1 MIGKKKGFTS
11 IECVISLFIVSMIIY
26 IITFS
31 MHNGFHLLNKTYKNK
46 EILSLLEEEIEY
58 ERNKIKNSSSVT
70 SYNKKKY
77 LGDYVVET
85 VVKNTR
91 FLDCYSLDLKVI
103 SDLNTMELK
112 TYVRTK

>member
-11 IECVISLFIVSMIIY
+11 IECVISLFIVSM
-26 IITFS
+26 
-31 MHNGFHLLNKTYKNK
+31 
-46 EILSLLEEEIEY
+46 
-58 ERNKIKNSSSVT
+58 IKNSSSVT